1 MKRGSVFSSV
11 LRLFICFICLPIT
24 AAIEDY
30 YPQRTLNS
38 PSNFGETGL
47 MELPNAKFMEQ
58 ASLRL
63 NFSASWPNEYTAL
76 TGTPFSW
83 LEASYRYAEIKNK
96 LYGPAAYSGNQS
108 WKDKGFDLKVR
119 LLKEN
124 NYLPAL
130 AVGLRDIAGNGNFS
144 SEYIVATKSIGNF
157 DLTSGIGFGILG
169 SDNSIRNPLTSL
181 DESFN
186 VRSGDFGQGGDLR
199 IGNWFSGPAAI
210 FGGMEYNIRKYG
222 LKLIAE
228 YDTSNPD
235 ISAFNPITVKSRI
248 NLGLNYSVS
257 DSLQLRAAFERGS
270 NFRIGFALKG
280 NFYKDTIPKPGPKN
294 VITLD
299 DERKKRIENNPQ
311 IFYLSLNKS
320 LRDESLAIQAATL
333 TDKEASVSV
342 ASTKFRSPVRA
353 AGRTA
358 RIVSAL
364 APNDVDRINV
374 HLMNGDFEVATFQLN
389 RDKFDAAK
397 NYKGSPAEILN
408 ASSLRSYS
416 ETPLIENSDFDLKY
430 NFPEFYWSMAPAL
443 RHQIGGP
450 EGFYLGQL
458 FWKTDTQIKFSRY
471 LSLTTSFGANIYDTF
486 NNFNNPSQSTI
497 PKVRSDI
504 QEYLKAGKAFNL
516 QRMQLQYMYS
526 PMNDIF
532 ARFDLGYLEEMF
544 GGVGGEVLY
553 RPFKKN
559 YSLGFSLHRVKQR
572 GYKQMF
578 SFKEYETTTGHINF
592 YYDFPYG
599 ISSGVSA
606 GKYLAGDKGV
616 TLDLSR
622 RYQSGFT
629 LGIFAT
635 KTNLSAE
642 EFGEGSFDKGFYL
655 SIPTSMFFSDF
666 RTGNITFGLHPLTK
680 DGGSR
685 LIQHNQL
692 YGILAD
698 TNERSLL
705 RDWSDLLR

>member
-1 MKRGSVFSSV
+1 MERGSVFSRV
-11 LRLFICFICLPIT
+11 LTTLIYLICLPIP

-30 YPQRTLNS
+30 YPQSTLNS

-47 MELPNAKFMEQ
+47 MELPNGKFMEE

-63 NFSASWPNEYTAL
+63 NFTTSFPNEYTGL

-83 LEASYRYAEIKNK
+83 LEATYRYAEIKNK

-119 LLKEN
+119 LLKESY
-124 NYLPAL
+124 YLPSL

-144 SEYIVATKSIGNF
+144 SEYVVATKSFGDF

-181 DESFN
+181 DEGFKK
-186 VRSGDFGQGGDLR
+186 RSGDFGLGGDFR
-199 IGNWFSGPAAI
+199 VGNWFSGPAAI
-210 FGGMEYNIRKYG
+210 FGGIEYNIRKYG
-222 LKLIAE
+222 VKLIAE

-235 ISAFNPITVKSRI
+235 ISPFNPITVKSRI

-257 DSLQLRAAFERGS
+257 DSLQLRAAFERGT

-294 VITLD
+294 VISLD
-299 DERKKRIENNPQ
+299 EERKKRIENNPQ

-320 LRDESLAIQAATL
+320 LKDESLAIQGATL
-333 TDKEASVSV
+333 TDREASVSV

-364 APNDVDRINV
+364 APDGVDRINV
-374 HLMNGDFEVATFQLN
+374 HLMNGDFEVSTFHLN
-389 RDKFDAAK
+389 RDKFDAAGE
-397 NYKGSPAEILN
+397 YIGSPAEVLQ

-416 ETPLIENSDFDLKY
+416 ETPLIENSDFDLTY

-450 EGFYLGQL
+450 EAFYLGQL

-471 LSLTTSFGANIYDTF
+471 LSLTTSFGVNIYDTF
-486 NNFNNPSQSTI
+486 NDFNNPSQSTI

-504 QEYLKAGKAFNL
+504 QEYLKAGKSFNL

-526 PMNDIF
+526 PMNDVF

-544 GGVGGEVLY
+544 GGVGGEFLY
-553 RPFKKN
+553 RPFEEN
-559 YSLGFSLHRVKQR
+559 YSFGFSLHKVKQR

-578 SFKEYETTTGHINF
+578 SFKKYETTTGHMNF
-592 YYDFPYG
+592 YYDFPFG
-599 ISSGVSA
+599 ITSAVSV

-629 LGIFAT
+629 LGVFAT

-655 SIPTSMFFSDF
+655 SIPTSMFYPDF

-698 TNERSLL
+698 TNERALL